1 MLEAYIYDG
10 LRTPFGRHAGALSR
24 VRPDDLLAGVVKE
37 VVARSG
43 FAPEMIDDVS
53 VGCASQAGEDSR
65 NVARHALL
73 LAGLPVETPGAVHNR
88 LCGSGLNALVG
99 AAHAIT
105 CGEADVCIAGGVESM
120 TRAPFVVG
128 KAEQAFGKNFTVFDS
143 SLGARFPNP
152 KIESRFGADTMPQ
165 TADNLARDYQLSRED
180 CDLFALGSQ
189 QKYAKAQRTASSRAR
204 SIRCRSRRAGAS
216 PTSSSATTSIRGPRR
231 PSRPCRSS
239 SRCFADGVTTAGNA
253 SGINDGAAALIVAS
267 RDAGDKAGVKPIA
280 RIIATA
286 VAGVPPRIMGFGPV
300 PAGKKALERAGLE
313 LKDMDVIEINEAF
326 AAQVLACLKG
336 LGLAFDDSRVN
347 PNGGAIADRPSA
359 RRLGRAPCADRRAPA
374 AAHRWRATRWS
385 PCASAS
391 ARASRPFWNAYE
403 LMGRGTTRGLADRPG
418 LSAVRLEVKCSG
430 GDCSG
435 GDLAGIGAA
444 ILHRRSDGLLI
455 MPRFDSVA
463 RTEGDTRR

>member
-43 FAPEMIDDVS
+43 FAPEIIDDVS
-53 VGCASQAGEDSR
+53 VGCATQAGEDSR

-105 CGEADVCIAGGVESM
+105 CGEADVCVAGGVESM

-128 KAEQAFGKNFTVFDS
+128 KAEQAFAKDFRVFDS

-152 KIESRFGADTMPQ
+152 QDREQFGADTMPQ
-165 TADNLARDYQLSRED
+165 TADNLARDYQLTRED
-180 CDLFALGSQ
+180 CDQLRARLAAEVRQG
-189 QKYAKAQRTASSRAR
+189 AARTASSRAR
-204 SIRCRSRRAGAS
+204 SSPVSIPQGKGKPDVVVGEDEHPRPDTTMDTLQKLKASVRRRRDHGRQCVGHQRRRGGAGRRQPRCRR
-216 PTSSSATTSIRGPRR
+216 PR
-231 PSRPCRSS
+231 PAC
-239 SRCFADGVTTAGNA
+239 
-253 SGINDGAAALIVAS
+253 
-267 RDAGDKAGVKPIA
+267 KPMA
-280 RIIATA
+280 RVIATA
-286 VAGVPPRIMGFGPV
+286 VAGVAPRIMGFGPV
-300 PAGKKALERAGLE
+300 PAAKKALERAGLE

-336 LGLAFDDSRVN
+336 FGIAFDDSRVN
-347 PNGGAIADRPSA
+347 PNGGAIAVGHPLGASGARLALTAARQLQRPA
-359 RRLGRAPCADRRAPA
+359 G
-374 AAHRWRATRWS
+374 ATRWC

-391 ARASRPFWNAYE
+391 ARASP
-403 LMGRGTTRGLADRPG
+403 
-418 LSAVRLEVKCSG
+418 
-430 GDCSG
+430 
-435 GDLAGIGAA
+435 
-444 ILHRRSDGLLI
+444 
-455 MPRFDSVA
+455 
-463 RTEGDTRR
+463 